1 MANEKK
7 DLSLDKARN
16 VKPDRHKKDKKENFF
31 VRMGKGSSRWFRDM
45 RGELKKVVWPTR
57 KQLINNSVVAIV
69 IMAVSSVVV
78 WGFDQVAYSVV
89 RFFIDLGK

>member
-1 MANEKK
+1 
-7 DLSLDKARN
+7 
-16 VKPDRHKKDKKENFF
+16 
-31 VRMGKGSSRWFRDM
+31 M

-57 KQLINNSVVAIV
+57 KQLINNCVVAIV